1 MITMKFRNMNW
12 IIAGISIIVLLNIF
26 SCQKRES
33 AKVKTGVSNNVQQQI
48 INKMVEK
55 FGDENKNRI
64 EKGVKQV
71 GQRWRSSDGANEELE
86 KFCLDNFYADSQAM
100 DVMFGRYMTNLESLY
115 GNLHRIQRDWNW
127 NIQVDT
133 GPIAPVDYLFA
144 SFDPYAHIIED
155 MFKTRLAF
163 VVLLNYP
170 IYTLEEK
177 TTEGENWSRKKWA
190 EVRLVEHYIDR
201 IPAAAEQKRTEAYTL
216 SDDYIANYNI
226 YMHNLLDTNK
236 QRLFPEGLKL
246 ISHWGLRDELKA
258 QYANPEGLPRQRM
271 IQQVMERIVTQEIP
285 KVVVDNPDVDWN
297 PFTNS
302 VYEAGTDSTTENTAE
317 ATRRYEYLLSIF
329 HAEQGIDP
337 YTPAAPSLID
347 RRFKED
353 REILEKDV
361 EKMIIS
367 ILKAPVLK
375 DIAALIQKR
384 LGREL
389 EPFDIWYDGF
399 KPRGK
404 YSEEKLDA
412 IVGKEYPTVAAF
424 EKDLPFILRG
434 LGFSPEKAEF
444 LAEHIAVDPSRG
456 AGHAMGARMKE
467 DKAHLRTR
475 IPEGGMKYKGFNIAI
490 HELGHNVE
498 QVFSLNEMDYYT
510 LEGVPNTAF
519 TEALAFVFQARD
531 LSLLGLD
538 TTDPQADDL
547 SNLNDMW
554 SAYEIAG
561 VSLVD
566 MNIWSWMYT
575 HPNAGAAEVRDAMI
589 SIVKDVWNKYY
600 APVFGIQ
607 DQILLAIYSHII
619 DNGMYIPDYLIGS
632 AIAFQIEDY
641 LKDKSLATEME
652 RMCKLGNIAPQVWM
666 KQAVGSPISAQPM
679 IDAASK
685 SVKNMADLAS
695 K

>member
-1 MITMKFRNMNW
+1 MKFRNLNW
-12 IIAGISIIVLLNIF
+12 IISSMSIIVLLNVF

-33 AKVKTGVSNNVQQQI
+33 AKMETGVSGNIQKQI

-55 FGDENKNRI
+55 FGDENRNRI

-71 GQRWRSSDGANEELE
+71 GQRWYNSDGTTEEME
-86 KFCLDNFYADSQAM
+86 KFCLDNFYTDSQAM

-115 GNLHRIQRDWNW
+115 GNLHRIQHDWNW

-144 SFDPYAHIIED
+144 SFDPYAHVTED
-155 MFKTRLAF
+155 MFKSRLAF

-177 TTEGENWSRKKWA
+177 STDGESWSRKKWA

-302 VYEAGTDSTTENTAE
+302 VYEAGTDSATENTAE
-317 ATRRYEYLLSIF
+317 ATRRYENLLSIF

-337 YTPAAPSLID
+337 YTPATPSLID

-367 ILKAPVLK
+367 ILTAPVLK
-375 DIAALIQKR
+375 DIATLIQIR

-519 TEALAFVFQARD
+519 TEALAFVFQDRD

-566 MNIWSWMYT
+566 MNIWRWMYA

-589 SIVKDVWNKYY
+589 SIAKDVWNKYY

-607 DQILLAIYSHII
+607 DQILLAVYSHII
-619 DNGMYIPDYLIGS
+619 SYGMYIPDYLIGS

-666 KQAVGSPISAQPM
+666 KRAVGSPISAQPM
-679 IDAASK
+679 IDAAGK
-685 SVKNMADLAS
+685 SVKNIADLAS